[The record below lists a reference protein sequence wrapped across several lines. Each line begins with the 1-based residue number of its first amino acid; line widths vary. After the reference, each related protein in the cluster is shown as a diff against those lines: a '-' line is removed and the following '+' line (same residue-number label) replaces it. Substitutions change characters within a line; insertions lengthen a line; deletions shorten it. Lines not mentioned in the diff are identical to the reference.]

1 MSDRKGCRASL
12 KIFLLGIICT
22 LLVFTLIPRVKVIL
36 ELTGRVRELEQQKA
50 ELEEKKERLAQE
62 LEEADSLAAVE
73 KIARE
78 KLGMVKEGEKNII
91 QVTSD

>member
-1 MSDRKGCRASL
+1 MSDRKGRRASL
-12 KIFLLGIICT
+12 KMFLLGIICA
-22 LLVFTLIPRVKVIL
+22 LLVFTLIPRAKVIL

-50 ELEEKKERLAQE
+50 ELEEKKERLTQE

-91 QVTSD
+91 QVIGD